1 MCKVTK
7 IDENLEFENLYNISG
22 SQENDTKITPFEIF
36 KRDTDQEEEIDLT
49 YFLLAAHPKVKLG
62 RVKNL

>member
-22 SQENDTKITPFEIF
+22 SQGNDTKLLLILRYY
-36 KRDTDQEEEIDLT
+36 KRKNDQEGDLD
-49 YFLLAAHPKVKLG
+49 
-62 RVKNL
+62 